1 MASDRMSRT
10 NSRPAGETVPTTNTT
25 TSTGQVFR
33 RVLVPVLD
41 ASQAGQ
47 AAELARRAGASEAC
61 ILHLNLRENIGGRR
75 FPLET
80 ESAASYVVEAGVFEL
95 RMAGIAASGKLLHTL
110 VGKAAE
116 AIVAEAAEWG
126 ADLIILGAP
135 RRGKVASRLFG
146 SVTLRV
152 LQHAHC
158 PVLVSS
164 SAGSVSRSE
173 VATQE
178 YAGTSS

>member
-1 MASDRMSRT
+1 KERRTMASDRTSST
-10 NSRPAGETVPTTNTT
+10 NRGPAGDKVPTTDTT

-41 ASQAGQ
+41 ASQAGR

-61 ILHLNLRENIGGRR
+61 ILHLNLRESIGGRR
-75 FPLET
+75 YPTET

-110 VGKAAE
+110 VGKAPE

-135 RRGKVASRLFG
+135 RRG
-146 SVTLRV
+146 
-152 LQHAHC
+152 
-158 PVLVSS
+158 
-164 SAGSVSRSE
+164 E
-173 VATQE
+173 VA
-178 YAGTSS
+178 ARPFRPPPLPPPHPPPR